1 MSIAAKLRDVI
12 FFTTLYILLSFVP
25 FVALNREIIDAV
37 RDRIAPLDIVTL
49 ATIGTGIFLIITVLL
64 LAEEGVD
71 RYNQFLFAPTDL
83 LSVVIELSFLLAAV
97 SWWVVPE
104 LTSRYQEGITLDT
117 LLLVILLCQ
126 LPMLLFLSLMT
137 AVGKA

>member
-1 MSIAAKLRDVI
+1 MGIAAKLRDVV

-25 FVALNREIIDAV
+25 FVALNREVVDAV
-37 RDRIAPLDIVTL
+37 RDRIAPLDVVTL
-49 ATIGTGIFLIITVLL
+49 ATVGTGFVLLITVLL

-71 RYNQFLFAPTDL
+71 RYNQFLLAPTDL

-97 SWWVVPE
+97 SWWAVPE
-104 LTSRYQEGITLDT
+104 LASRYQEGITLDT